1 MKLIKLKE
9 VMEITSLSKATLYR
23 MIKQGAFPEQL
34 SIGGRAVAWVEDEV
48 LIWIEERVS
57 ERDLQLEV

>member
-9 VMEITSLSKATLYR
+9 VLEMTSLSKATLYR
-23 MIKQGAFPEQL
+23 MIKLGAFPEQL

-48 LIWIEERVS
+48 LNWIEERIAA
-57 ERDLQLEV
+57 RDAC

>member
-34 SIGGRAVAWVEDEV
+34 SIGV
-48 LIWIEERVS
+48 
-57 ERDLQLEV
+57 